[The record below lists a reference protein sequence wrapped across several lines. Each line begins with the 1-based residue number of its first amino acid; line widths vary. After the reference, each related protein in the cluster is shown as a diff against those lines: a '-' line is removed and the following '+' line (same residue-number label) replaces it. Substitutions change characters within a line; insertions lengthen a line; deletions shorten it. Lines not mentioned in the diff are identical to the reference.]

1 MCVRDVLLK
10 GYVLSQK
17 RKLNCKLIA
26 NYLVTG
32 EACHDMLQAGHS
44 GVQVVWPPDKDRK
57 FYPKVGTS
65 PLYKVS

>member
-1 MCVRDVLLK
+1 MCLK

-17 RKLNCKLIA
+17 KKKLLICKLVA

-32 EACHDMLQAGHS
+32 ESCHDVLQAGHS

-57 FYPKVGTS
+57 FSPKVRTS
-65 PLYKVS
+65 PLYQVS

>member
-1 MCVRDVLLK
+1 MLI
-10 GYVLSQK
+10 
-17 RKLNCKLIA
+17 CKLAA

-32 EACHDMLQAGHS
+32 ESCHDMLQAGHS

-57 FYPKVGTS
+57 FYPKVRTS